1 MTLMDTYTA
10 LQFQYGM
17 LAGFGVGMV
26 VTGLILRDGRKVGG
40 LTFWRVGRI
49 GGSLDVARSNQ
60 GARE

>member
-17 LAGFGVGMV
+17 LAGFGVGMIIA
-26 VTGLILRDGRKVGG
+26 GLILQGGRKVGG

-49 GGSLDVARSNQ
+49 GGSIYLARRNEMP
-60 GARE
+60 G